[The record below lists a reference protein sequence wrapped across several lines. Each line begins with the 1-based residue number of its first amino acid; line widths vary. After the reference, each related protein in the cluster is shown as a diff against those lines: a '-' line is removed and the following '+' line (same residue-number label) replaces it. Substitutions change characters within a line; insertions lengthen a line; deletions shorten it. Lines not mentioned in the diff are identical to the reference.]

1 MRAQELVPKSTR
13 GVPVSTTEAPGTLF
27 LIIQVVLWLLC
38 ALASVHWLVHSLACV
53 LLQSQFNTHGVNLV
67 VTVFPRHAMR
77 GTLTAPWFLGL
88 MQHYHLSDDDM
99 R

>member
-38 ALASVHWLVHSLACV
+38 ALACAFFGLCV
-53 LLQSQFNTHGVNLV
+53 TSEPINSIPV

-77 GTLTAPWFLGL
+77 GTLTASWFLGL